1 MREQFRVAIAPYV
14 LDGAVSEEVGTVTLH
29 GKRRASERL
38 SSSPVAPARAPKRAR
53 VDSST
58 DHSDGDGVGVGVK
71 REESVPPHLDLA
83 AMLES
88 RRRARDDG

>member
-14 LDGAVSEEVGTVTLH
+14 LDGAVSEEVGTMTLH

-58 DHSDGDGVGVGVK
+58 DHSDGVGVGVK
-71 REESVPPHLDLA
+71 RVESVPPHLDLV

>member
-1 MREQFRVAIAPYV
+1 MHEQFRIAIAPYV
-14 LDGAVSEEVGTVTLH
+14 LDGAVSEELGTVTLH

-58 DHSDGDGVGVGVK
+58 GHSDGVGVK

-88 RRRARDDG
+88 RRRARDDR

>member
-58 DHSDGDGVGVGVK
+58 DHSDGVK
-71 REESVPPHLDLA
+71 REESVPHLDLA

-88 RRRARDDG
+88 RRRARDG

>member
-29 GKRRASERL
+29 GKRRVSERL
-38 SSSPVAPARAPKRAR
+38 SS
-53 VDSST
+53 T
-58 DHSDGDGVGVGVK
+58 DQSDGDGVGVGVK

>member
-1 MREQFRVAIAPYV
+1 MREQFRVAIVPYV

-58 DHSDGDGVGVGVK
+58 DHSDGVGVK
-71 REESVPPHLDLA
+71 REESVPPHLDLV

>member
-1 MREQFRVAIAPYV
+1 MREQFRVVIAPYV

-58 DHSDGDGVGVGVK
+58 DHSDGVGVK
-71 REESVPPHLDLA
+71 REESVPPHLDLV